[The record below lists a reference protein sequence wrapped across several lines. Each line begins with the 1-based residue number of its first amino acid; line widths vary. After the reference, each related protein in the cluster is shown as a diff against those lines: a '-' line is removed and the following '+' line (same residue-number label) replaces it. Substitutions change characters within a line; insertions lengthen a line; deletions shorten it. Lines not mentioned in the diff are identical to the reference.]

1 MLLGRH
7 AASAPLPVPS
17 KPCPPRPPLPQ
28 LNILLERPSQP
39 NLALHTPAV
48 HLAGTTLRGRL
59 DLVVGAQQDPQDGW
73 QLGEISIEL
82 QAIER
87 WVSATEWIERDV
99 MDERPK
105 IRYQGPGL
113 PPSAACHPNFGSDA
127 VSDSRFH
134 TARPGKTSFPFAF
147 ALPAGVPS
155 TLPSAGDA
163 VDVRS
168 RTSAAVTYLVV
179 ASAACQ
185 LAVPSVESSHDP
197 HRPPLPSEVD
207 IVIARREVVVVSDRD
222 VAEAALPHEE
232 MAAKAYLREGRL
244 LAQLEVCGL
253 STGGPLVLLEGS
265 LIAARL
271 TLQHVAPVDDTLLVK
286 IKLARRIRP
295 RSSAAHGR
303 GEILETLAEQAL
315 DGGIARQAL
324 MRLNIG

>member
-28 LNILLERPSQP
+28 LNILLERSSQP

-59 DLVVGAQQDPQDGW
+59 DLVVEDGW
-73 QLGEISIEL
+73 QLGEIWIEL
-82 QAIER
+82 QAIEQ

-99 MDERPK
+99 MDERAK

-113 PPSAACHPNFGSDA
+113 PPSAACRRNLGSDVA
-127 VSDSRFH
+127 ASDSGFH
-134 TARPGKTSFPFAF
+134 SARPGKTSFPFAF